1 MDSANANP
9 LCALFIPTNH
19 SFCLMSEIW
28 DIFVPIRTII
38 TIMGPLFSV
47 NVKNIKILFLTESL
61 MENSTPDIFNLEKNT
76 LQTVQ
81 YLHFKTIANELNN
94 LPLVFS
100 FVPLI
105 DK

>member
-28 DIFVPIRTII
+28 DIFVPIISII

-47 NVKNIKILFLTESL
+47 QKYKDLFLTESL
-61 MENSTPDIFNLEKNT
+61 MENSTPDIFNQEKNT

-81 YLHFKTIANELNN
+81 YILKLLRMN
-94 LPLVFS
+94 
-100 FVPLI
+100 
-105 DK
+105 